1 MSWNSFQIRSRH
13 SSLSFLYSCIVL
25 HCMATLE
32 CVQLLFY
39 VWAFRLLPVFLH
51 LQMTLQWT
59 NFHVYFCKAGDYL
72 QGRVQGGGL
81 LGWWVGAHIVLLS
94 VAHFPSNKLYPR
106 LLENICFLLKVNGLC
121 PPWVSY
127 RWGLEWRD
135 DVCKVTQL
143 VGGQSGTQ
151 ILLFSIAGS
160 FPTSRCSWELGNGV
174 WQVGCMAQREWQ
186 AGWWGWRAIPQ
197 ACDSLPL
204 LGLSSF
210 ATELPGD
217 MCSMGKSRLL

>member
-121 PPWVSY
+121 PPWVSWGPDEDWSGGMTCV
-127 RWGLEWRD
+127 RWHSWLGANLGPKSYSSASLDPSLLPAAPGNWGMGSGKWGVWPSGSGR
-135 DVCKVTQL
+135 QAGGG
-143 VGGQSGTQ
+143 GGQYHRPVTPFHC
-151 ILLFSIAGS
+151 L
-160 FPTSRCSWELGNGV
+160 V
-174 WQVGCMAQREWQ
+174 
-186 AGWWGWRAIPQ
+186 
-197 ACDSLPL
+197 
-204 LGLSSF
+204 
-210 ATELPGD
+210 
-217 MCSMGKSRLL
+217 